1 MVTRAIVAGIGEK
14 WIDCLSLDEVER
26 AHDESC
32 GTGSCKSGGCGCR
45 VSGHP
50 FRAAKPKNLD
60 IRVGDTVEISPA
72 AGRAALASVLVL
84 GIPIAAGI
92 GVWFLAGSLMD
103 GIPEGA
109 RAGIAAL
116 GLVIGA
122 GLTVS
127 AGSRGKNDRLPEIT
141 AVRS

>member
-1 MVTRAIVAGIGEK
+1 MINRAIVAGIGET
-14 WIDCLSLDEVER
+14 WIDCLSLDETER

-50 FRAAKPKNLD
+50 FRAARPKNLNV
-60 IRVGDTVEISPA
+60 RVGDTVEISPA
-72 AGRAALASVLVL
+72 TGRAALASLLILGLPVL
-84 GIPIAAGI
+84 AGI
-92 GVWFLAGSLMD
+92 GAWFLGNALFPEFS
-103 GIPEGA
+103 EGA

-116 GLVIGA
+116 GLVAAA
-122 GLTVS
+122 GLTVM
-127 AGSRGKNDRLPEIT
+127 AGSRGRNNRLPEIT